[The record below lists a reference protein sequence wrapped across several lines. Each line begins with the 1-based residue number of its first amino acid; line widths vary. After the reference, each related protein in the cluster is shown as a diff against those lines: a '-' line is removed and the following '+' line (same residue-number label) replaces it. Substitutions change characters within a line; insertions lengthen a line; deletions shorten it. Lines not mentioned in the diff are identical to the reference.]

1 MTRPVRPSELAA
13 TLDRDLDLLA
23 RLRADLPRVVAT
35 LRDWSS
41 GIRSGG
47 AASGAGSVSDPTGHA
62 ALTADEW
69 AGRRH
74 RLERLVATIHAA
86 ALNAERIRADV
97 LAPPVERAPAARGL
111 VHCANL
117 HGCPDDAWATKAG
130 RCDTCYGYQ
139 RRTGRDR
146 RLSGQPRGARR
157 SGEERGEVDDITA
170 KA

>member
-23 RLRADLPRVVAT
+23 RLRADLPHLVAT
-35 LRDWSS
+35 LRDWSA

-47 AASGAGSVSDPTGHA
+47 GAGGGGVGDPTGHA
-62 ALTADEW
+62 ALTTDEW
-69 AGRRH
+69 AGRR
-74 RLERLVATIHAA
+74 RDLERRVATIHAA
-86 ALNAERIRADV
+86 VLDLEKIRREVID
-97 LAPPVERAPAARGL
+97 PPPPTEPAARGL
-111 VHCANL
+111 VHCANI